1 MSILKEIYEY
11 KKNFV
16 AQQKNKCS
24 QKEIENQLIIDK
36 NSSFKFYKK
45 LKKEC
50 DQISIIGEIKK
61 GSPSLGKFVD
71 DNINIIQLA
80 SAYEKNNISCL
91 SILTDEK
98 YFNGKLSDLEEIKKS
113 TNLPI
118 LRKDFIVDEYQIY
131 ESKLSGA
138 DCILIILSMLKQE
151 EADKFAVIANNLDM
165 DSIIEIH
172 NLDELKRSF
181 NMISNIIGINNRN
194 LNNFETDL
202 NTTIELSKELQNSEK
217 LIISES
223 GFHSKEDIDKICKN
237 TSINNFLIGEYLM
250 KSQNLPSHIKE
261 LLS

>member
-16 AQQKNKCS
+16 EQQKNKCS

-71 DNINIIQLA
+71 DNINITQLA
-80 SAYEKNNISCL
+80 NAYEKNNISCL

-98 YFNGKLSDLEEIKKS
+98 YFNGKLSDLEEIRKS
-113 TNLPI
+113 TNIPI

-138 DCILIILSMLKQE
+138 DCILIILSMLKP
-151 EADKFAVIANNLDM
+151 VSYTHLT
-165 DSIIEIH
+165 
-172 NLDELKRSF
+172 LPT
-181 NMISNIIGINNRN
+181 MIRV
-194 LNNFETDL
+194 
-202 NTTIELSKELQNSEK
+202 
-217 LIISES
+217 
-223 GFHSKEDIDKICKN
+223 
-237 TSINNFLIGEYLM
+237 
-250 KSQNLPSHIKE
+250 
-261 LLS
+261 